1 MLKGPGVLVQG
12 LRLLKVATKQ
22 VSLTTC
28 LNLKNDDKI
37 YVH

>member
-1 MLKGPGVLVQG
+1 MLKDPGVLVQG

-28 LNLKNDDKI
+28 LNLKHDNEI